1 MYDTIDDN
9 TIALLLFKDKTDPL
23 KDEKGVKWTAESFV
37 AMDGYITD
45 KSGLYVNDSTVSN
58 VVNNSEFTIEFYFKI
73 EKDVSYTSIFRSTKS
88 NGFYVGVVYESGVLS
103 LRDTTP
109 GSDAVKKI
117 AMPELKTWNNIAITL
132 KNNYYQCFF
141 NGKLT
146 TSIRNY
152 YGSMHAE
159 IGFNIGYDGAAIP
172 VYNISY
178 GPIRISNICR
188 YTEDFNPS
196 PYFPSVDNKAVSKLN
211 LY

>member
-1 MYDTIDDN
+1 
-9 TIALLLFKDKTDPL
+9 
-23 KDEKGVKWTAESFV
+23 
-37 AMDGYITD
+37 
-45 KSGLYVNDSTVSN
+45 
-58 VVNNSEFTIEFYFKI
+58 
-73 EKDVSYTSIFRSTKS
+73 
-88 NGFYVGVVYESGVLS
+88 
-103 LRDTTP
+103 
-109 GSDAVKKI
+109 
-117 AMPELKTWNNIAITL
+117 MPELKTWNNIAITL

-146 TSIRNY
+146 TSIRKY
-152 YGSMHAE
+152 YGSMNAE